1 MTPSKLG
8 ALLVAKGLITPDQLQ
23 SAIELQSKEKSRL
36 SSSLVKLGHVNEKV
50 LITFLSTQYGL
61 EATSLSELDV
71 SRDVLRLVPKTLCL
85 KHKLIPISVQG
96 SRIKVALSDPTNIS
110 AVDDV
115 RFITNLEVEIA
126 LATESEV
133 LEAVER
139 LYSQDPDGPVDSDS
153 GTFGDPV
160 RPGESGFE
168 EIANF
173 QEDSAEETNTSVAI
187 NPTAEAIDAQQIDS
201 KPVIK
206 LINKLFLEAI
216 RKKVSDIHIE
226 PYEKFSRVRFRIDG
240 SLHEVIQLPLQFRLT
255 VPARIK
261 VMAHLD
267 IAEKRLPQDGRLQVR
282 TKERAVDVRVS
293 LVPTLHGEKVVLRLL
308 DQGGNAP
315 EVSQV
320 GMEPNQLELFKKA
333 AEQPYGMVLVTGPT
347 GSGKTTTLYAALSSL
362 NSPDVN
368 ISTAEDPVE
377 YTLLGINQVHVKE
390 SIGMTFAGALRS
402 FLRQDPDII
411 MVGEIRDQETAE
423 IAVKAA
429 LTGHMVFS
437 TLHTND
443 ASSTNSRLRHM
454 GPEPFLITAAVSLVQ
469 AQRLVRILCSHCK
482 VPDPAITQEILRQAE
497 MPEELLAKCTP
508 MKAKGCERCG
518 GTGFKG
524 RKGIFEVLAITEEIR
539 NLIIKGANSDD
550 IKRVAVAGGMLTLR
564 QSGNLKLLRGE
575 TTLHEVL
582 NNSRPD
588 GELVKL

>member
-1 MTPSKLG
+1 
-8 ALLVAKGLITPDQLQ
+8 
-23 SAIELQSKEKSRL
+23 
-36 SSSLVKLGHVNEKV
+36 
-50 LITFLSTQYGL
+50 
-61 EATSLSELDV
+61 
-71 SRDVLRLVPKTLCL
+71 
-85 KHKLIPISVQG
+85 
-96 SRIKVALSDPTNIS
+96 
-110 AVDDV
+110 
-115 RFITNLEVEIA
+115 
-126 LATESEV
+126 
-133 LEAVER
+133 
-139 LYSQDPDGPVDSDS
+139 
-153 GTFGDPV
+153 
-160 RPGESGFE
+160 
-168 EIANF
+168 
-173 QEDSAEETNTSVAI
+173 
-187 NPTAEAIDAQQIDS
+187 
-201 KPVIK
+201 
-206 LINKLFLEAI
+206 
-216 RKKVSDIHIE
+216 
-226 PYEKFSRVRFRIDG
+226 
-240 SLHEVIQLPLQFRLT
+240 
-255 VPARIK
+255 
-261 VMAHLD
+261 MAHLD

-315 EVSQV
+315 EMSQV
-320 GMEPNQLELFKKA
+320 GMEPNQLELFKRA

-362 NSPDVN
+362 NSAEVN

-443 ASSTNSRLRHM
+443 ASSTISRLRHM
-454 GPEPFLITAAVSLVQ
+454 GLEPFLITAAVSLVQ
-469 AQRLVRILCSHCK
+469 AQRLVRILCPHCK
-482 VPDPAITQEILRQAE
+482 VPDPNITPEILRQAE
-497 MPEELLAKCTP
+497 MPEELIAECTA

-564 QSGNLKLLRGE
+564 QSANLKLFRGE

-588 GELVKL
+588 GELIKS